1 LKLSLGCLCLT
12 TSKCQSYVQEDRIY
26 KFLFNTY
33 RQLTNS
39 TLSCLFTELDRLGI
53 PSTITI
59 DGKPHSL
66 NCSIDRVHLKKSIVG
81 ELIKNFGYDNHQSKT
96 IAEFYC
102 EEKYEDYKKVIL
114 SL

>member
-1 LKLSLGCLCLT
+1 MENNPLKNERV
-12 TSKCQSYVQEDRIY
+12 K
-26 KFLFNTY
+26 KFLEKFFPT
-33 RQLTNS
+33 QI
-39 TLSCLFTELDRLGI
+39 DRLGI

-81 ELIKNFGYDNHQSKT
+81 ELIKNFGYDNEQSKT

-102 EEKYEDYKKVIL
+102 EEKYEDYKKIIL